1 MASPANAPLPLTL
14 DLSSGSGGMAT
25 HALLTALLRSC
36 DQISDLIFS
45 PGRPP
50 QVEVHGQL
58 LTVQGKDL
66 QPLTADDTRRIA
78 SDLLGGNK
86 QAVNLLREQ
95 GYCDVSFGLPGVA
108 RFRSNVFIQRGS
120 CAIVMRVI
128 PSEIPTFQ
136 NLGLPL
142 KLQQVASLRD
152 GIVLVTG
159 PRGSGKSSTLAAL
172 LDRINQQQ
180 VCHIITIE
188 DPIEFLHNHKK
199 ATVHQRELH
208 SDTPSFAL
216 ALRAAMRQAPKV
228 LLVSEMRDRETME
241 VVLEAAETGHL
252 VLSSLNTINAT
263 QSVERI
269 VSSFPASEHVSVRG
283 RLARSLRWVVSQRL
297 LPRRDGVGRVPAFEI
312 LEMGPVIQD
321 AIQRNISLGES
332 LQDLVESGSCTGL
345 QRFDKEI
352 ARLVQNGVVDFETAM
367 VHANDPLELR
377 NILQ

>member
-1 MASPANAPLPLTL
+1 
-14 DLSSGSGGMAT
+14 
-25 HALLTALLRSC
+25 
-36 DQISDLIFS
+36 
-45 PGRPP
+45 
-50 QVEVHGQL
+50 
-58 LTVQGKDL
+58 
-66 QPLTADDTRRIA
+66 
-78 SDLLGGNK
+78 
-86 QAVNLLREQ
+86 
-95 GYCDVSFGLPGVA
+95 
-108 RFRSNVFIQRGS
+108 
-120 CAIVMRVI
+120 
-128 PSEIPTFQ
+128 
-136 NLGLPL
+136 
-142 KLQQVASLRD
+142 
-152 GIVLVTG
+152 
-159 PRGSGKSSTLAAL
+159 
-172 LDRINQQQ
+172 
-180 VCHIITIE
+180 
-188 DPIEFLHNHKK
+188 
-199 ATVHQRELH
+199 
-208 SDTPSFAL
+208 
-216 ALRAAMRQAPKV
+216 MRQAPKV

-297 LPRRDGVGRVPAFEI
+297 LPRRDGVGRVPVFEI